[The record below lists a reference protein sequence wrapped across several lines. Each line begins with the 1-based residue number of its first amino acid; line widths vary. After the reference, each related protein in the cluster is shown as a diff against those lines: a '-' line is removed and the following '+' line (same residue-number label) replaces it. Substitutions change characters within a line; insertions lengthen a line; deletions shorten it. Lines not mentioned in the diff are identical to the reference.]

1 MEKRKSSETPDTPSK
16 KQKLSQSSYGLGS
29 KTSTKTSQTLSQNT
43 QVQADEATS
52 IQMSTPTSK
61 DSSSREKKPV
71 KLHRKRAH
79 YSIQFR
85 SNLSSVV
92 SFFQTLK
99 FSSKHL
105 LELQKTPFWYLIQAL
120 TTGRMDPKKSRKSD
134 DDVVAIIQCYNEKTK
149 AFTVGKK
156 NLTFT
161 RNDMTLIFGLEGGK
175 GAMSLRYSKKPK
187 SAFLRRRFQKDTRL
201 TGPVLKNAL
210 VKAMK
215 GKQPTDFKDVAIIV
229 TLYLCLTLF
238 FATSGNSI
246 GWVFIKYV
254 EPLESMKQYDWPE
267 AITSTLIDS
276 IMALHKTPEKVT
288 GCVIALLVNSN
299 TTDFPR
305 CAKWNLQTLMKQL
318 QKTPIHSLAPQQI
331 DNKQLVKNPSEEL
344 CLGNKTKKEL
354 KKAIVKFKETLQ
366 DPSEDRGT
374 EHQASSAEEETS
386 KESEEE
392 EEENNEHEEEDSEQ
406 EHKHEEEE
414 IEPEHKEHKEQNEHE
429 EEEEEIEPEHKEQN
443 EHEEEDSEQEHE
455 QEHESDEKEDSEQ
468 EHEEEDE
475 QQEENKD
482 ESDEK
487 ENNEPMDKQ
496 HDGICGSTMHQP
508 EEFEESKDAQIADL
522 RQRLKAL
529 SQSKKEEDRNW
540 IELLAEKDIS
550 IRILTSDNSE
560 LQEKESTIR
569 MKLRMLEVE
578 KANDTK
584 TIQQLRCSNSELET
598 ENAKLHEQVQ
608 KTIQQLRCS
617 NSELETENAKLHEQV
632 QELSVQLA
640 TQPYRTPTQLQP
652 QVGMQVEQQPTTQQE
667 QMPQKQQPKQKTKL
681 YVKKDPTSMIKNL
694 KAKERKETQH
704 DPEFQYPKVAKV
716 TRASKKA
723 AKQVEQSTKD
733 EEVIDADEYI
743 LPQPINIRKPW
754 VFPQNLPISRLI
766 KDHIKDILQ
775 HISNVSGLDALIWT
789 SELNLITFEDIGSL
803 IKQKEIANNN
813 FIKMT
818 ENPTF
823 RVSLFDKHIETAWRN
838 YRFLHFPINTGGNE
852 KSTHGNHWTLLVLDK
867 QNNLWRFYNSL
878 RPRRDDEEDKYVKD
892 AKQLQDYVE
901 NFLKACLERDAQ
913 SQPSFKLINSQN
925 TSYDFEYVNNA
936 PQQESDSLDCG
947 LFVCY
952 IMKQYTKH
960 EPISSKLSTQEI
972 RLMRAELIERFV
984 TEVGRSWTEP
994 IEIPPEEPQM

>member
-1 MEKRKSSETPDTPSK
+1 MAKRKGSETPETPSK

-29 KTSTKTSQTLSQNT
+29 KTSSKTLETPRKQEQLSQSSYHLRSKTSTKTPQTPSQNT

-61 DSSSREKKPV
+61 DSSSRGKKPV

-79 YSIQFR
+79 YSIQFQ

-161 RNDMTLIFGLEGGK
+161 TNDMTLIFGLEGGK

-276 IMALHKTPEKVT
+276 IMALHRTPEKVT
-288 GCVIALLVNSN
+288 GCVIALLVKDSN

-305 CAKWNLQTLMKQL
+305 CAKWNLQTLTKQL
-318 QKTPIHSLAPQQI
+318 QKTPVHSLAPRQ
-331 DNKQLVKNPSEEL
+331 
-344 CLGNKTKKEL
+344 
-354 KKAIVKFKETLQ
+354 FY
-366 DPSEDRGT
+366 PSEDGGNEQKEGNT
-374 EHQASSAEEETS
+374 EEYEASNGQEHQASSTEEETT
-386 KESEEE
+386 KESEETE
-392 EEENNEHEEEDSEQ
+392 PEDKEQNEQKEEDSEQ
-406 EHKHEEEE
+406 ED
-414 IEPEHKEHKEQNEHE
+414 
-429 EEEEEIEPEHKEQN
+429 
-443 EHEEEDSEQEHE
+443 ED
-455 QEHESDEKEDSEQ
+455 
-468 EHEEEDE
+468 EDE
-475 QQEENKD
+475 QEEENKD
-482 ESDEK
+482 ESDEE
-487 ENNEPMDKQ
+487 ENNEQMDQQ

-540 IELLAEKDIS
+540 MELLAEKDIS
-550 IRILTSDNSE
+550 IRILTSHNSE

-578 KANDTK
+578 KADD
-584 TIQQLRCSNSELET
+584 
-598 ENAKLHEQVQ
+598 A

-640 TQPYRTPTQLQP
+640 TQPYRTPP
-652 QVGMQVEQQPTTQQE
+652 
-667 QMPQKQQPKQKTKL
+667 
-681 YVKKDPTSMIKNL
+681 
-694 KAKERKETQH
+694 
-704 DPEFQYPKVAKV
+704 
-716 TRASKKA
+716 
-723 AKQVEQSTKD
+723 
-733 EEVIDADEYI
+733 
-743 LPQPINIRKPW
+743 
-754 VFPQNLPISRLI
+754 
-766 KDHIKDILQ
+766 
-775 HISNVSGLDALIWT
+775 
-789 SELNLITFEDIGSL
+789 
-803 IKQKEIANNN
+803 
-813 FIKMT
+813 
-818 ENPTF
+818 
-823 RVSLFDKHIETAWRN
+823 
-838 YRFLHFPINTGGNE
+838 
-852 KSTHGNHWTLLVLDK
+852 
-867 QNNLWRFYNSL
+867 
-878 RPRRDDEEDKYVKD
+878 
-892 AKQLQDYVE
+892 
-901 NFLKACLERDAQ
+901 
-913 SQPSFKLINSQN
+913 
-925 TSYDFEYVNNA
+925 
-936 PQQESDSLDCG
+936 
-947 LFVCY
+947 
-952 IMKQYTKH
+952 
-960 EPISSKLSTQEI
+960 
-972 RLMRAELIERFV
+972 
-984 TEVGRSWTEP
+984 
-994 IEIPPEEPQM
+994 